1 VKLYS
6 AWLVVEPNPSTTPS
20 GHGSRR
26 ARVSISGL
34 LVVCAGVGLI
44 AAEVSSRLML
54 RRLGMA
60 GHIVALGA
68 AGYLVIWG
76 LKDIL
81 STAWPRMRGRRL
93 VRYRFRIPVEGRIF
107 LIMVSVLFIGSL
119 LGRSNSLLLVFCGLI
134 GPFVINGGLIF
145 SMLQRLTVT
154 RDAPLRMMAG
164 ECVAVEVQLANRKRI
179 LPTWMMS
186 VRDRA
191 ETVTEVI
198 EPEVLFVH
206 VPRKGRQVSAYQL
219 SIAVRG
225 RATLGPVEVHSRFPL
240 GVVERGLQ
248 FDLPAHILVYP
259 RIGRLTHSWRRF
271 METSHT
277 SSQSTRQSSHAA
289 DTFHTLREYH
299 SGDDPRTIHWR
310 TSARRN
316 ELMVREFRDQKDT
329 PVVLLL
335 DGYRPPGGNDRDDL
349 MELAISFAATVCV
362 HQLHASRDAPVA
374 LAAAGRSWL
383 EWNEISQ
390 RQPIEDLLDGL
401 ALLETSPN
409 ADWKRLVEFAMRIAD
424 RRHTTLLL
432 TPRPEAIQRELAELP
447 AVYGWD
453 RNPAAMV
460 RVMPLTEIEASRAF
474 AWA

>member
-1 VKLYS
+1 M
-6 AWLVVEPNPSTTPS
+6 S
-20 GHGSRR
+20 GFVAIG
-26 ARVSISGL
+26 IGL
-34 LVVCAGVGLI
+34 GLI
-44 AAEVSSRLML
+44 AVEVSTRLMQ
-54 RRLGMA
+54 RRLGLA
-60 GHIVALGA
+60 GHIIGLGA
-68 AGYLVIWG
+68 AGYIAIWG
-76 LKDIL
+76 VREVIT
-81 STAWPRMRGRRL
+81 TAWPRIRGKRL
-93 VRYRFRIPVEGRIF
+93 ARYRFRLPIEGRIF
-107 LIMVSVLFIGSL
+107 LIMISVLFIGSL
-119 LGRSNSLLLVFCGLI
+119 LGRSNSLLLVFCCLT

-145 SMLQRLTVT
+145 AMLQRLTVS

-164 ECVAVEVQLANRKRI
+164 ECVAVEVQLGNRKRL

-191 ETVTEVI
+191 ETVDEVI

-206 VPRKGRQVSAYQL
+206 IPRKGRQVSAYQL
-219 SIAVRG
+219 SLAVRG

-240 GVVERGLQ
+240 GIVDRGLQ
-248 FDLPAHILVYP
+248 FDLPAQILVYP

-271 METSHT
+271 TETSHT

-316 ELMVREFRDQKDT
+316 ELMVREFRDQRDT
-329 PVVLLL
+329 PIVLLL
-335 DGYRPPGGNDRDDL
+335 DGWRAPGAREREDL
-349 MELAISFAATVCV
+349 MELAISFAATVCI

-401 ALLETSPN
+401 AVLETSPN

-432 TPRPEAIQRELAELP
+432 TPRPEVIQREIADLP
-447 AVYGWD
+447 AAYGWD
-453 RNPAAMV
+453 RNPASLV

>member
-1 VKLYS
+1 V
-6 AWLVVEPNPSTTPS
+6 A
-20 GHGSRR
+20 
-26 ARVSISGL
+26 GL
-34 LVVCAGVGLI
+34 LVICVGAGLI
-44 AAEVSSRLML
+44 AAELSTRLMH
-54 RRLGMA
+54 RRLGLA
-60 GHIVALGA
+60 GHLIALGA
-68 AGYLVIWG
+68 AGYLTIWG
-76 LKDIL
+76 LKEVL
-81 STAWPRMRGRRL
+81 SAAWPRLRRRSL
-93 VRYRFRIPVEGRIF
+93 ARYKFRLPAEGRVF
-107 LIMVSVLFIGSL
+107 LIMISVLFIGSL
-119 LGRSNSLLLVFCGLI
+119 LGRSNSLLLVFCCLT

-145 SMLQRLTVT
+145 AMLQRLTVT

-164 ECVAVEVQLANRKRI
+164 ECVAVEIQLANRKRL

-191 ETVTEVI
+191 ETVAEVI

-225 RATLGPVEVHSRFPL
+225 RATLGPVVVHSRFPL
-240 GVVERGLQ
+240 GVVERGLE
-248 FDLPAHILVYP
+248 FDLPAQILVYP
-259 RIGRLTHSWRRF
+259 RIGRLTQSWRRF
-271 METSHT
+271 TETTHT
-277 SSQSTRQSSHAA
+277 SSQSARQSSHAA

-316 ELMVREFRDQKDT
+316 ELMVREFRDQRDT

-335 DGYRPPGGNDRDDL
+335 DGYRPAGGKERDDL

-374 LAAAGRSWL
+374 LAAAGRTWM

-432 TPRPEAIQRELAELP
+432 TPRPDVIQRELAELP

-453 RNPAAMV
+453 RNPAAMI
-460 RVMPLTEIEASRAF
+460 RVMPLTEIEASRSF

>member
-1 VKLYS
+1 M
-6 AWLVVEPNPSTTPS
+6 VEPTHSTIPAE
-20 GHGSRR
+20 HGSKPSRF
-26 ARVSISGL
+26 SIAGSVAIGI
-34 LVVCAGVGLI
+34 GVGLI
-44 AAEVSSRLML
+44 LAEVYTRFMQ
-54 RRLGMA
+54 RRLELA
-60 GHIVALGA
+60 GHIIGLGA
-68 AGYLVIWG
+68 AGYIAIWG
-76 LKDIL
+76 IKEVV
-81 STAWPRMRGRRL
+81 STAWPRLRSRRL
-93 VRYRFRIPVEGRIF
+93 ARYRFRLPMEGRVF
-107 LIMVSVLFIGSL
+107 LIMISVLFIGSL
-119 LGRSNSLLLVFCGLI
+119 LGRSNSLLLVFCCLT
-134 GPFVINGGLIF
+134 GPFVINGFLIF
-145 SMLQRLTVT
+145 AMLQRLTVT

-164 ECVAVEVQLANRKRI
+164 ECVAVEVQLANRKRV

-191 ETVTEVI
+191 ETVSEVI

-219 SIAVRG
+219 SLAVRG
-225 RATLGPVEVHSRFPL
+225 RAMLGPVEVHSRFPL
-240 GVVERGLQ
+240 GIVDRGLQ
-248 FDLPAHILVYP
+248 FDLPAQILVYP
-259 RIGRLTHSWRRF
+259 RIGRLTHSWRRLT
-271 METSHT
+271 ETSHT

-289 DTFHTLREYH
+289 DTFHTMREYH

-316 ELMVREFRDQKDT
+316 ELMVREFRDQRDT

-335 DGYRPPGGNDRDDL
+335 DGWRPAGGKDRDDL
-349 MELAISFAATVCV
+349 TELAISFAATVCV

-374 LAAAGRSWL
+374 LAAAGRSWM

-432 TPRPEAIQRELAELP
+432 TPRPDVIQRELAELP

-453 RNPAAMV
+453 RNPAAMI